1 MHERFRHHFICPACV
16 SELRLET
23 FESNGSW
30 VSAGCLACPSC
41 GAAYPVIDGLPR
53 IVVPERLGEIV
64 GHDALAGFM
73 TKFASALPPSLVAA
87 STDRPADDSARTARF
102 YAFMWR
108 KYDTR
113 YDSFD
118 AREFDRLTGGS
129 FDFSEC
135 RDMSVIDVGA
145 GQGRFAYPLLA
156 AGAKE
161 VVCADLGQAITLAN
175 AKFRDEERVLCVQAD
190 IFALPFAPRFDISF
204 CIGVLQHLVDP
215 AKGLRAV
222 RNLARPG
229 GRTFL
234 WCYGDSSV
242 KGTLNT
248 LRAIAKPLPI
258 ELQWLTAGLL
268 AVARLTSARLRS
280 LRGGED
286 PYAGY
291 GLRYLQANTFDHLS
305 TPIIN
310 FFTRKELEA
319 MLAGTE
325 TQGSKLIER
334 FPGQPNAS
342 WVIDIAT

>member
-1 MHERFRHHFICPACV
+1 MHERFSHHFICPTCTGA
-16 SELRLET
+16 LHLES
-23 FESNGSW
+23 FESSGSW
-30 VSAGCLACPSC
+30 ISAGCLTCPSC
-41 GAAYPVIDGLPR
+41 GAAYPIIDGLPR
-53 IVVPERLGEIV
+53 IVSPERLGEVV
-64 GHDALAGFM
+64 GHDSLADYTARFASSLPSALA
-73 TKFASALPPSLVAA
+73 AVAA
-87 STDRPADDSARTARF
+87 GRPADDSTKTARF

-113 YDSFD
+113 YDDFD
-118 AREFDRLTGGS
+118 EREFDRLTGGS

-135 RDMSVIDVGA
+135 RNRSIIDVGA

-156 AGAKE
+156 AGADE

-268 AVARLTSARLRS
+268 ALARLTSARLRS

-325 TQGSKLIER
+325 TRGSKLIER